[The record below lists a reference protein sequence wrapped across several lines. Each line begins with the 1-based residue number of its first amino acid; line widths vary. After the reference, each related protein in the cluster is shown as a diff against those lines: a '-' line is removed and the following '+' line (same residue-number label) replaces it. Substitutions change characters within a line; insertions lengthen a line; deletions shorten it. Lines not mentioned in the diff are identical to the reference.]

1 MEMNKVTVKT
11 KMSKDLFSVLDKV
24 NEVKPL
30 EFISSIVEI
39 SDNYTSLSQDERN
52 YYIKTHIA
60 LCKNGITSEI
70 IKTLETLLK
79 VNENKEPY
87 KSILK
92 GLK

>member
-24 NEVKPL
+24 IEVKPL

-39 SDNYTSLSQDERN
+39 SDNYTSLSQDEKDR
-52 YYIKTHIA
+52 YIKSYIA
-60 LCKNGITSEI
+60 LYKDAIILEI

-79 VNENKEPY
+79 LNEDKEPY

>member
-1 MEMNKVTVKT
+1 MNKVTIKT
-11 KMSKDLFSVLDKV
+11 KMSKDLFSVLAKV

-39 SDNYTSLSQDERN
+39 SDNYTSLSQDEKDR
-52 YYIKTHIA
+52 YIKSHIA
-60 LCKNGITSEI
+60 LYKDAIIPEI

-79 VNENKEPY
+79 LNEDKEPY